1 MASLPNLS
9 PSSLFALIRVTL
21 LVMFGRKPAIGSY
34 DTSPAGVWQAIAASI
49 VFTLLVTI
57 YPGLEATPSLFF
69 VALLLQL
76 IGVVL
81 LVLLINLLLK
91 ALGRPDKLLPFI
103 VPFLWIE
110 NLQQLL
116 GGIVQSLTVMTGDQT
131 LMISI
136 LPVAVWTCY
145 WLWRIGRDIVGKG
158 GLVAAGFIALSF
170 MIDVSLLYM
179 LQSRLPAIG
188 G

>member
-1 MASLPNLS
+1 M
-9 PSSLFALIRVTL
+9 
-21 LVMFGRKPAIGSY
+21 
-34 DTSPAGVWQAIAASI
+34 
-49 VFTLLVTI
+49 
-57 YPGLEATPSLFF
+57 
-69 VALLLQL
+69 
-76 IGVVL
+76 
-81 LVLLINLLLK
+81 LLINLLLK

-145 WLWRIGRDIVGKG
+145 WLWRDWPRYRRQG
-158 GLVAAGFIALSF
+158 GLGGGRVHRPVIHDRCQPSLYASVATASHRRIINANKIQALGRGGRASGAAVTGGKRGFHIIGVPFTRADKRQRSGDIAHLV
-170 MIDVSLLYM
+170 M
-179 LQSRLPAIG
+179 QE
-188 G
+188 

>member
-9 PSSLFALIRVTL
+9 PSSLLSMIRVTL
-21 LVMFGRKPAIGSY
+21 LVMLGRRPAIGSY
-34 DTSPAGVWQAIAASI
+34 EATAAGLWQAIAASV

-57 YPGLEATPSLFF
+57 YPGLDRTPSLFF
-69 VALLLQL
+69 AALLLQL
-76 IGVVL
+76 IGVIL
-81 LVLLINLLLK
+81 LVLVINMLLK
-91 ALGRPDKLLPFI
+91 GLGRPAKFLPFA

-116 GGIVQSLTVMTGDQT
+116 GGIIQSLVVITDDQT
-131 LMISI
+131 LMIAI
-136 LPVAVWTCY
+136 LPVAIWTCY
-145 WLWRIGRDIVGKG
+145 WLWRVGRDIVGKG
-158 GLVAAGFIALSF
+158 GWVAAGFIGMSF

>member
-21 LVMFGRKPAIGSY
+21 LVMLGRKPAIGSY
-34 DTSPAGVWQAIAASI
+34 DTSPAGVWQAVAASI

-57 YPGLEATPSLFF
+57 YPGLEATPNLFF
-69 VALLLQL
+69 AALLLQL
-76 IGVVL
+76 IGVVM

-145 WLWRIGRDIVGKG
+145 WLWRIGRDQLGRDGWYATGLIFLSIVIDT
-158 GLVAAGFIALSF
+158 GLQVFL
-170 MIDVSLLYM
+170 M
-179 LQSRLPAIG
+179 SRVQIPVG
-188 G
+188 

>member
-9 PSSLFALIRVTL
+9 PSSLFTLIRMTL
-21 LVMFGRKPAIGSY
+21 LVMLGQKPAIGSY
-34 DTSPAGVWQAIAASI
+34 DTSPGGVWQAIAASI
-49 VFTLLVTI
+49 IFTLLVTI

-69 VALLLQL
+69 IALLLQL

-81 LVLLINLLLK
+81 LVLLINLLLR
-91 ALGRPDKLLPFI
+91 ALGRPDKLFPFI

-131 LMISI
+131 LMILI

>member
-1 MASLPNLS
+1 MPDSAPLAGAIYTGFCRAANRQRLMPDGSGITNTHLIQRRWQTLPNICLDDM
-9 PSSLFALIRVTL
+9 I
-21 LVMFGRKPAIGSY
+21 
-34 DTSPAGVWQAIAASI
+34 SPAFGQAN
-49 VFTLLVTI
+49 VRLTH
-57 YPGLEATPSLFF
+57 PC
-69 VALLLQL
+69 
-76 IGVVL
+76 
-81 LVLLINLLLK
+81 
-91 ALGRPDKLLPFI
+91 GR
-103 VPFLWIE
+103 
-110 NLQQLL
+110 
-116 GGIVQSLTVMTGDQT
+116 LTVWMLKKLMMKFTFMPRRGHSCITKCAISPELWRLLALVNGT